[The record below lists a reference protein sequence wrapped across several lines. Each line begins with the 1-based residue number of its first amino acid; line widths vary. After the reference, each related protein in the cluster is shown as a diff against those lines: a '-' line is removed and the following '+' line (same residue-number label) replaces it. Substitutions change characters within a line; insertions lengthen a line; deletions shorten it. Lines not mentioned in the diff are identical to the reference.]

1 MSALPFFVGGN
12 KIWSR
17 RKIFKTVFSSSKM
30 CQQQSGT
37 IRWVLGGLDI
47 GGYFSD
53 VREIIS
59 EIINLISSIIIPTFL
74 CEPPAGYKQ
83 FLLTRS
89 FSPAPFLTHE
99 FRTVMVFLSH
109 PKHLVIINISGH
121 QPPGGRGLQA

>member
-1 MSALPFFVGGN
+1 
-12 KIWSR
+12 
-17 RKIFKTVFSSSKM
+17 M

-59 EIINLISSIIIPTFL
+59 EIINLISPIIIPLFL
-74 CEPPAGYKQ
+74 CEPPGYKQ

-89 FSPAPFLTHE
+89 LAQLHF
-99 FRTVMVFLSH
+99 
-109 PKHLVIINISGH
+109 
-121 QPPGGRGLQA
+121 